1 MICARSEISRQAS
14 CEVVYGFTLAGR
26 HHSLYG
32 PSVERCLLKNTFPPV
47 CLGVPRDCWKPELGR
62 RGGCT
67 PELLVVMC
75 GTPVITV
82 GFFFFSHIYSVPWRC
97 RRPLKTGGRRGGC
110 KPELLVVMCG
120 TPVITEGFFG
130 HIDSVLW
137 RCRRPLETE
146 GRRCGCTPKLLM
158 MMCGTPVI
166 TVGFFGHIDSVPW
179 RCRRP
184 LETRRRCDGCT
195 PELLMC

>member
-26 HHSLYG
+26 HHSLHG

-82 GFFFFSHIYSVPWRC
+82 GFFFQPYLLSPLALPETVENWGKAWLVQTGAVGGDVWNSGYNRRFFRSH
-97 RRPLKTGGRRGGC
+97 
-110 KPELLVVMCG
+110 
-120 TPVITEGFFG
+120 
-130 HIDSVLW
+130 
-137 RCRRPLETE
+137 
-146 GRRCGCTPKLLM
+146 
-158 MMCGTPVI
+158 
-166 TVGFFGHIDSVPW
+166 
-179 RCRRP
+179 
-184 LETRRRCDGCT
+184 
-195 PELLMC
+195 

>member
-26 HHSLYG
+26 HHSLHG

-82 GFFFFSHIYSVPWRC
+82 GFFSSHIYSVPWRC

-130 HIDSVLW
+130 HIDSV
-137 RCRRPLETE
+137 
-146 GRRCGCTPKLLM
+146 
-158 MMCGTPVI
+158 
-166 TVGFFGHIDSVPW
+166 PW